1 MGMNLKIGASF
12 GVEKLQ
18 LYHLVAAK
26 RIGFDFI
33 EFYVDDFIA
42 DITDFELQFRAIR
55 DIMDSYDLSTIIHLP
70 HMNTKLISDID
81 LWTNYVD
88 LMSEQIQIIA
98 NLGIANT
105 LVFHGVFG
113 GTESPENIPLEVVD
127 GYKDKAIL
135 EWLKISKKNNLKLLL
150 ENTDESAKHLK
161 PVFKK
166 YPELGFTFDL
176 GHANLLL
183 DNCPEKSAEE
193 KIENLLKSFTKK
205 LEHIHIHDNFGGT
218 KEIDDKHMPIGTGN
232 INFVKFFSELKKINY
247 NKTITLEIYNRSY
260 QIPYL
265 EASFKVVKEILAD
278 L

>member
-1 MGMNLKIGASF
+1 MKIGASF

-26 RIGFDFI
+26 RIGFDYV
-33 EFYVDDFIA
+33 EFYIDDFIA
-42 DITDFELQFRAIR
+42 DITDFELQFQAIR
-55 DIMDSYDLSTIIHLP
+55 DIMDSYDLSTIVHLP
-70 HMNTKLISDID
+70 HLNTNLISDID

-88 LMSEQIQIIA
+88 LMSEQIQILA
-98 NLGIANT
+98 SLGITNS

-113 GTESPENIPLEVVD
+113 GTELPEGVPIETVEE
-127 GYKDKAIL
+127 YKENAIV
-135 EWLKISKKNNLKLLL
+135 EWLAITKENNMKLLL
-150 ENTDESAKHLK
+150 ENTDECAKHLK

-166 YPELGFTFDL
+166 FKDLKYTFDI

-183 DNCPEKSAEE
+183 HNGSEKSAEE
-193 KIENLLKSFTKK
+193 KIDNLLRSFPKK
-205 LEHIHIHDNFGGT
+205 LEHIHIHDNYGGS

-232 INFVKFFSELKKINY
+232 IDFVKFFTELKKMKY
-247 NKTITLEIYNRSY
+247 NKTITLEIYNSLY

-265 EASFKVVKEILAD
+265 EASFKVVKEILED

>member
-1 MGMNLKIGASF
+1 MGMILRIGASF
-12 GVEKLQ
+12 GIEKLQ

-26 RIGFDFI
+26 RIGFDFV
-33 EFYVDDFIA
+33 EFYIDDFIA
-42 DITDFELQFRAIR
+42 DITDFKLQFQAIR
-55 DIMDSYDLSTIIHLP
+55 DIMDSYDLSTIVHLP
-70 HMNTKLISDID
+70 HLNTQLIADVD

-88 LMSEQIQIIA
+88 IMSEQIQIIA
-98 NLGIANT
+98 NLGITNT

-113 GTESPENIPLEVVD
+113 GTEQPEGVSAEIVNE
-127 GYKDKAIL
+127 YKDNAIV
-135 EWLKISKKNNLKLLL
+135 EWLAISKENKLHLLL
-150 ENTDESAKHLK
+150 ENTDECAQHLK

-166 YPELGFTFDL
+166 YKDLGFTFDI

-183 DNCPEKSAEE
+183 HNCSEKSSEE
-193 KIENLLKSFTKK
+193 KITNLLRSFSKR

-232 INFVKFFSELKKINY
+232 IDFVKFFTNLKKMKY
-247 NKTITLEIYNRSY
+247 NKTITLEIYNSQY

-265 EASFKVVKEILAD
+265 EASFKVVKKILED

>member
-1 MGMNLKIGASF
+1 MKIGASF

-26 RIGFDFI
+26 RIGFDYV
-33 EFYVDDFIA
+33 EFYIDDFIA
-42 DITDFELQFRAIR
+42 DITDFKLQFQAIR
-55 DIMDSYDLSTIIHLP
+55 DIMDSYDLSTIVHLP
-70 HMNTKLISDID
+70 HLNTNLISDID

-88 LMSEQIQIIA
+88 LMSEQIQILA
-98 NLGIANT
+98 SLGITNS

-113 GTESPENIPLEVVD
+113 GTELPEGVPIETVEE
-127 GYKDKAIL
+127 YKENAIV
-135 EWLKISKKNNLKLLL
+135 EWLAITKENNMKLLL
-150 ENTDESAKHLK
+150 ENTDECAKHLK

-166 YPELGFTFDL
+166 FKDLKYTFDI

-183 DNCPEKSAEE
+183 HNGSEKSAEE
-193 KIENLLKSFTKK
+193 KIDNLLRSFPKK
-205 LEHIHIHDNFGGT
+205 LEHIHIHDNYGGS

-232 INFVKFFSELKKINY
+232 IDFVKFFTELKKMKY
-247 NKTITLEIYNRSY
+247 NKTITLEIYNSLY

-265 EASFKVVKEILAD
+265 EASFKVVKEILED